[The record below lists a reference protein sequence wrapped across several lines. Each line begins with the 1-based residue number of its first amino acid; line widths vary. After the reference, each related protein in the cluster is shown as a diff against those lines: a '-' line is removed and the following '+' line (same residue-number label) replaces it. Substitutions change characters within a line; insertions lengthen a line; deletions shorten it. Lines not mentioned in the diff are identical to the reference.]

1 MERGKLYTI
10 LGIDGLNISRK
21 TGVTVNLTA
30 DSAKVNLDAIEDDIV
45 TDIVDDLDLFVDNG
59 LDALAEVDID
69 EDSGELFANDIV
81 FLGNTDDFEDAEFVP
96 ADEDEDEDEDEEV
109 EEDE

>member
-45 TDIVDDLDLFVDNG
+45 DDIVDDLDLFVDNG
-59 LDALAEVDID
+59 LDALAEVGID
-69 EDSGELFANDIV
+69 DETGELFADDIV
-81 FLGNTDDFEDAEFVP
+81 FLGNADDFKDAEFVP
-96 ADEDEDEDEDEEV
+96 TEEDDEDEDEEA
-109 EEDE
+109 EKSSN